1 MDDKL
6 ALRLSQAGMRFIAQM
21 TIYNSGAFDRLHT
34 FVAESYHPDLLELQT
49 PEEWLATLREWYQ
62 ILGRVRVRQVVGM
75 GKHHVIVLLETQ
87 HGEGYFLSEMKVEED
102 YPHRITAYSTS
113 PLE

>member
-21 TIYNSGAFDRLHT
+21 TIYNSGAFDRLRT
-34 FVAESYHPDLLELQT
+34 FIAESYHPDLLAQQ
-49 PEEWLATLREWYQ
+49 PDEEWLALLRALYETL
-62 ILGRVRVRQVVGM
+62 GKVRVRQVIGM

-87 HGEGYFLSEMKVEED
+87 HGEGYFLSEIKVEED